1 MLLLF
6 WAVLM
11 LAAPHRAAAY
21 DSPDFDFPIF
31 SGDGIFLP
39 EDQRASLLEALAAI
53 ASNFSTSN
61 RIDNDLREKALA
73 IALRIDPM
81 HYHSRLAH
89 RALANGELPAATTYF
104 DSLSVVSETLWTI
117 ANRLAS
123 APLEPEHR
131 RLAPFLMELSLLT
144 HPEPTD
150 ERLAALAESASGKN
164 LPWEKF
170 VTLQPDDNRSTGRA
184 SFLKQEGVAI
194 LARQENKENRPDRAD
209 RLDRPADDTMASAT
223 GTPGATDA
231 SRPSA
236 PAPAP
241 APAPARLEPIEP
253 IIVSLS
259 TVRQIEAI
267 ESKPVAGIVRLTMRS
282 PAGRDEREL
291 LEQQALSGTMPV
303 PLIASDDD
311 IPVEGLEIP
320 ATFAATRAWT
330 WPAGT
335 LGEVSFTAAVQPP
348 GPRRLIRTRVF
359 LPGVVLV
366 DSILRKVPINEQMI
380 LSGELDPATMQISLP
395 AEVLPTI
402 EAAAAAMKGKYLLV
416 PASASEELIGYLVKS
431 GQLAILFHNE
441 LISYTTLDEAIT
453 FATTPTPGAL
463 SAATVTFREIEAVAE
478 RMPLT
483 DLARNAKVMER
494 LETILAGTPGHLSA
508 RAMLEFGRRPE
519 SPEMRISLSA
529 NRINDLIEPLFEVDD
544 PEVNLPAFVGRMDAA
559 KVELSRLRTEVAV
572 EVRDF
577 HSAAEDFIQAAEL
590 YLDLTNKGTSIALQR
605 LREARDARAKFQGLG
620 VSLGMSYP
628 VPEVE

>member
-1 MLLLF
+1 MPLLL
-6 WAVLM
+6 WAVFL
-11 LAAPHRAAAY
+11 LAAPARAAAY
-21 DSPDFDFPIF
+21 DSPDFDAPVF

-39 EDQRASLLEALAAI
+39 EDQKTSLLEALAAI

-61 RIDNDLREKALA
+61 RIDDDLREKALG

-117 ANRLAS
+117 ANQLAS
-123 APLEPEHR
+123 PPLEPEHR
-131 RLAPFLMELSLLT
+131 RLAPYLMELSLLT

-150 ERLAALAESASGKN
+150 ERLAAFADAVGGKN

-170 VTLQPDDNRSTGRA
+170 VTLQPDDNRSTDRA
-184 SFLKQEGVAI
+184 RFFRQEGVTI
-194 LARQENKENRPDRAD
+194 LAQQEKKENRPDRPD
-209 RLDRPADDTMASAT
+209 RSDRPAADTMAGST
-223 GTPGATDA
+223 GTPGATEA
-231 SRPSA
+231 SDA
-236 PAPAP
+236 PAPGRP
-241 APAPARLEPIEP
+241 EPIEP
-253 IIVSLS
+253 IIVSLN

-267 ESKPVAGIVRLTMRS
+267 ESKPVAGMVKLTMRS
-282 PAGRDEREL
+282 PAGRAEREL
-291 LEQQALSGTMPV
+291 LEQQVATGTMPV

-320 ATFAATRAWT
+320 AAFAATRAWT

-335 LGEVSFTAAVQPP
+335 LGEVAFTAAVQPP

-402 EAAAAAMKGKYLLV
+402 EAAASGMKGKYLLV
-416 PASASEELIGYLVKS
+416 PASASEDLIGYLVKS
-431 GQLAILFHNE
+431 GQLEILFHNE
-441 LISYTTLDEAIT
+441 IISYTTLDEAIT
-453 FATTPTPGAL
+453 FATTPTPEAL
-463 SAATVTFREIEAVAE
+463 SAATVIFREIEAVAE
-478 RMPLT
+478 RIMPLT
-483 DLARNAKVMER
+483 DLARNAKVTER
-494 LETILAGTPGHLSA
+494 LETILAGMPGHLSA

-519 SPEMRISLSA
+519 SPELRISLSA
-529 NRINDLIEPLFEVDD
+529 NRINDLVTPLFAVDD
-544 PEVNLPAFVGRMDAA
+544 PGVNLPELVGRIDAA
-559 KVELSRLRTEVAV
+559 KLELSRLRTEVAV
-572 EVRDF
+572 EARDF
-577 HSAAEDFIQAAEL
+577 HSAAEDYLKAAEL

-605 LREARDARAKFQGLG
+605 LREAREARAKYQTLG

-628 VPEVE
+628 SALVE